1 MCLEILEFHLY
12 FSSSSESA
20 RSLEAHMGGGKEGS
34 SLAVPAVNILT
45 MMHKSW
51 TADTGHSAPN
61 ARQTVGKMNVDS
73 RMKSGSEFHI
83 QTRIL
88 GQDTQPIPRALPVIV
103 LLFPS
108 C

>member
-1 MCLEILEFHLY
+1 MVGNG
-12 FSSSSESA
+12 
-20 RSLEAHMGGGKEGS
+20 RS

-83 QTRIL
+83 QARIL
-88 GQDTQPIPRALPVIV
+88 GQDTLPIPCVFSVIV
-103 LLFPS
+103 LLLPS